1 MWAIPDLH
9 PRPEG
14 KGAAGADRL
23 DFGARWAANH
33 AKPVCFGSAFRMSG
47 KKWLPKTDS
56 RGHLWSIDL
65 ERLENISE
73 GIARNGVAASEMAK
87 SDINRGA
94 LRDRAIA
101 FVKDNGVVRTKDLE
115 AIGVP
120 RQYPRMMCKEG
131 LLEQVGYGR
140 YRVPDRAA
148 DTFDKV
154 VVHSGTEIE
163 H

>member
-1 MWAIPDLH
+1 MC
-9 PRPEG
+9 G
-14 KGAAGADRL
+14 KNLEFQR
-23 DFGARWAANH
+23 
-33 AKPVCFGSAFRMSG
+33 C
-47 KKWLPKTDS
+47 WLPKTEC
-56 RGHLWSIDL
+56 GHLWPIDL

-73 GIARNGVAASEMAK
+73 GIARNGVVASQVAK
-87 SDINRGA
+87 SDINGGA

-140 YRVPDRAA
+140 YRVPDPLA
-148 DTFDKV
+148 DTSDKV
-154 VVHSGTEIE
+154 VECARTEME